1 MRHIIFKFLIK
12 LLALFTFYPDTR
24 VVLYSNVKYKEK
36 NIITSI
42 SEKPIFK
49 PNTFNNYIFAE
60 NTWDISL
67 LITSMRSWVDILI
80 LFLCYF
86 KDCIYYIMDFPKYY
100 RVFFYFIQENRFKPL
115 PIFAIFIYY
124 YVMYFFRNYLFS
136 LVFLYIFCTIVAY
149 CFPFFLGVLY
159 VLSSI
164 FLLFSSI
171 SLFTYINY
179 INLDFKKKHTYLY
192 YLLFALYITLA
203 ATLFILLA
211 KYAINHIDL

>member
-1 MRHIIFKFLIK
+1 
-12 LLALFTFYPDTR
+12 
-24 VVLYSNVKYKEK
+24 
-36 NIITSI
+36 
-42 SEKPIFK
+42 
-49 PNTFNNYIFAE
+49 
-60 NTWDISL
+60 
-67 LITSMRSWVDILI
+67 
-80 LFLCYF
+80 
-86 KDCIYYIMDFPKYY
+86 
-100 RVFFYFIQENRFKPL
+100 
-115 PIFAIFIYY
+115 
-124 YVMYFFRNYLFS
+124 MYFFRNYLFS

-211 KYAINHIDL
+211 KYAINHIDLWYIQMCKGSSGDNPSSSDNSSDNSGSNNNNGVLIIGVLTMGVLIMKGLNTIVVIMMKRIINKKKKSLFIQGQINV

>member
-1 MRHIIFKFLIK
+1 MRKNMRHIIFKFLIK

-100 RVFFYFIQENRFKPL
+100 RVFFFILSKKTGLN
-115 PIFAIFIYY
+115 
-124 YVMYFFRNYLFS
+124 LF
-136 LVFLYIFCTIVAY
+136 L
-149 CFPFFLGVLY
+149 
-159 VLSSI
+159 
-164 FLLFSSI
+164 FLL
-171 SLFTYINY
+171 
-179 INLDFKKKHTYLY
+179 YLY
-192 YLLFALYITLA
+192 TIM
-203 ATLFILLA
+203 
-211 KYAINHIDL
+211 